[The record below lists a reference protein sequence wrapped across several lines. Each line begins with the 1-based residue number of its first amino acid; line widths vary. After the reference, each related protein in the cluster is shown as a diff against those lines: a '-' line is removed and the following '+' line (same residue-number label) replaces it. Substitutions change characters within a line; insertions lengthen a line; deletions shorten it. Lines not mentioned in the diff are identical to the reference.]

1 MMTEQC
7 RAYQRIGT
15 GVRWTC
21 RHIQKYV
28 DAEPIACRVNTLP
41 VGAHGTLLTNL
52 RQAQG
57 GPRYCFGRVM
67 HDSSALDG

>member
-15 GVRWTC
+15 GVCWTC
-21 RHIQKYV
+21 HHIQKYV
-28 DAEPIACRVNTLP
+28 DAAQIVCRINTLP
-41 VGAHGTLLTNL
+41 VGAHGTLLTNA
-52 RQAQG
+52 RYARG
-57 GPRYCFGRVM
+57 RPRYCFGRVM